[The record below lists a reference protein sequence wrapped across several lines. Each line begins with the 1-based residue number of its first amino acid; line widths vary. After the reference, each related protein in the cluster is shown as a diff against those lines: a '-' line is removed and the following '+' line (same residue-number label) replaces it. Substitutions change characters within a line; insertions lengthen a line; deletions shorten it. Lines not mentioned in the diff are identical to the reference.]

1 MTRKKLLVV
10 LASLCLIAALLF
22 PSCTTQTTPT
32 ATTPAPTTP
41 SATTPSA
48 TTPAPTTPAPTTPAT
63 TTPAPKPAA
72 EVIKWKSQA
81 AWVPGTAEYFMM
93 VETSKNIE
101 QASGGRLVITDY
113 PGGAL
118 MPTAEHFNGVKSGI
132 VQMINSTAEYWPGM
146 MPEAIVES
154 GFPGTW
160 RTVQDNEEL
169 FYRLQPRNL
178 MDVLREA
185 YSEQGVR
192 LNAVSGNIA
201 HTFWTKK
208 AITSLADLKGIK
220 MRAPGNSAK
229 VLQTMGVATAFIPHE
244 ETYMAFQLGTIDASC
259 TSGTMYET
267 AKYYEFA
274 KFYHVPYIGAPGH
287 WTYATNA
294 AAWSKLPADL
304 QVLTEKLIK
313 LGYADARMYNDNMA
327 TKMEAKAPKLW
338 GTTIV
343 QLPQDVLLAAAKG
356 GLILLDDAMKANARC
371 KEMGEIIKTYMR
383 SVGYLKD

>member
-1 MTRKKLLVV
+1 MTRKRIILV
-10 LASLCLIAALLF
+10 IATLMLMVALLL
-22 PSCTTQTTPT
+22 PACAKQTAPT

-41 SATTPSA
+41 KPTTPGV
-48 TTPAPTTPAPTTPAT
+48 TTTAPTTVKPTTTA

-72 EVIKWKSQA
+72 EVFKWKCQSS
-81 AWVPGTAEYFMM
+81 WVPGTAEYFM
-93 VETSKNIE
+93 VAEYSKLIE
-101 QASGGRLVITDY
+101 AASGGRMVITDY

-118 MPTAEHFNGVKSGI
+118 MPTAEHFNGLKSGI
-132 VQMINSTAEYWPGM
+132 VQLINSTCEYWPGM
-146 MPEAIVES
+146 MPEAVIEA

-160 RTVQDNEEL
+160 RTVQDNEEI
-169 FYRLQPRNL
+169 FYRMQPKNL
-178 MDVLREA
+178 ITVLREA
-185 YSEQGVR
+185 YSAQNIQLV
-192 LNAVSGNIA
+192 AVSGNIA

-208 AITSLADLKGIK
+208 PIKSLADLKDIK

-244 ETYMAFQLGTIDASC
+244 EVYMAFQLGTIDASC

-274 KFYHVPYIGAPGH
+274 KYYHVPYIGAPGH
-287 WTYATNA
+287 WTYAANMASWKT
-294 AAWSKLPADL
+294 LPNDL
-304 QVLTEKLIK
+304 QVLVEKMIK
-313 LGYADARMYNDNMA
+313 LAYADARMYNDNMA

-343 QLPQDVLLAAAKG
+343 QLPSDVLAAAAKG
-356 GLILLDDAMKANARC
+356 GLVLLEDAMKANARC

-383 SVGYLKD
+383 SVGYLQD